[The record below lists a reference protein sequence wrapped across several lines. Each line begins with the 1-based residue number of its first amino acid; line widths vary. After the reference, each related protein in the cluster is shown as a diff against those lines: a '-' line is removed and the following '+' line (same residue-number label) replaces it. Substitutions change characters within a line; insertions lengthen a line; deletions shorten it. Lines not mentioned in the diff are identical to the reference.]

1 MLDFP
6 SDAWMASY
14 KDAINK
20 NEAYRV
26 AGKDWTFGV
35 VAMVVNADPALG
47 IPEDLAMWLD
57 VHQGQARDCKLL
69 PAREAQ
75 NADFILTAPYATWRT
90 VIEGGLDPTKA
101 MMQNKLKLVK
111 GHMPTMVKHVNASKQ
126 LVESTTRVP
135 TKFRDE

>member
-6 SDAWMASY
+6 SDAWVASY
-14 KDAINK
+14 KDAINQ
-20 NEAYRV
+20 NEAYGA

-35 VAMVVNADPALG
+35 VAMVVNADPALD

-57 VHQGQARDCKLL
+57 VHQGKARNCKLL
-69 PAREAQ
+69 RASEAQ
-75 NADFILTAPYATWRT
+75 GADFIITAPYATWRT

-111 GHMPTMVKHVNASKQ
+111 GHMPTMVRFVTASKE
-126 LVESTTRVP
+126 LVKSSEKVP
-135 TKFRDE
+135 TKFRG